1 MFVAQRKGFVV
12 FLLLGVIWLTGVVAF
27 TLVLA
32 LPSGMSEN
40 QSVELSY
47 FESVESVA
55 MVLLW
60 PATLVVVL
68 LGINKF
74 VRDEYES

>member
-1 MFVAQRKGFVV
+1 
-12 FLLLGVIWLTGVVAF
+12 
-27 TLVLA
+27 LA
-32 LPSGMSEN
+32 LPSIMPDN

-47 FESVESVA
+47 FESVA
-55 MVLLW
+55 IVLLW

-68 LGINKF
+68 LGVNKF

>member
-1 MFVAQRKGFVV
+1 MFV
-12 FLLLGVIWLTGVVAF
+12 LLGLIWITGVVAY

-32 LPSGMSEN
+32 LPSNMPEN
-40 QSVELSY
+40 QSVKVSN
-47 FESVESVA
+47 FESVA

-68 LGINKF
+68 LGVNKF
-74 VRDEYES
+74 VRDEYET